1 MRGLSPTTQLPLTI
15 LPLGAASPLLTD
27 MGLSPALAADSLS
40 WSALPELEP
49 VSVTCRK
56 PSSSALA
63 STGWVKVTAS
73 ARLSRNWRD
82 WQFNAAKGSALPTV
96 AVAASAGLASPDA
109 GCGEGSCQPARTSR
123 RAWTR
128 RADPHRTAC
137 APAPPTSP
145 RRRRR
150 PRLLRRRSPART
162 CCSFHSRQTSPFA
175 RLQRSFAAELP
186 TCMTPRASHC
196 AARVFIDRK
205 RGAITGGGL
214 VPCCLDGLHH
224 ALQRM
229 LARRAY

>member
-1 MRGLSPTTQLPLTI
+1 MRGLSPDQLPLTI
-15 LPLGAASPLLTD
+15 LGAASPLLTD

-109 GCGEGSCQPARTSR
+109 GCGELPAGEDVAAGVDAAGGPASDGVRPCPTHQPTP
-123 RAWTR
+123 T
-128 RADPHRTAC
+128 
-137 APAPPTSP
+137 APATTIAPAIASQD
-145 RRRRR
+145 
-150 PRLLRRRSPART
+150 LLFFPLTANLPV
-162 CCSFHSRQTSPFA
+162 CSTATLLCGGAADLHDAA
-175 RLQRSFAAELP
+175 RLSLRG
-186 TCMTPRASHC
+186 PRFH
-196 AARVFIDRK
+196 
-205 RGAITGGGL
+205 
-214 VPCCLDGLHH
+214 
-224 ALQRM
+224 
-229 LARRAY
+229 